1 VIKLERTKSIEKFDI
16 TKSFE
21 IPDSCPECNKPL
33 KRSLGKYGP
42 FLSCSGY
49 PECKYGYNLTNHTRL
64 ICPECRN
71 ILMVRKAKNN
81 NFFFIGCSNYPTC
94 NYIVNFSRNSVSCV
108 DCGDELAIYDSRFG
122 KYVGCKN
129 YSECNFKIYVRSP
142 KLGLLLNLEINGKQ
156 KSDNHT
162 TASFEKESTI
172 ESNKEF
178 KEIQEEL
185 NLHQI
190 SLQEV
195 YELCKMAYERGL
207 KTDINTLYIASLYTL
222 TKVKGIYVDLSRFAQ
237 VSGINEK
244 ILLKT
249 YKRLG
254 RDVLPFLNFK
264 IKRQSINDYIDI
276 FSNKLEINENIRKIS
291 HKIIALAKNGGF
303 SSVGKDP
310 KGIAAAAIYI
320 SSNAKKRRI
329 TQAKI
334 AAVAAIT
341 EVTLRTRNNELNR
354 FISLCL
360 LRGI

>member
-1 VIKLERTKSIEKFDI
+1 MERTKSNETFEI
-16 TKSFE
+16 TKPVE
-21 IPDSCPECNKPL
+21 IPDSCPECDKPL

-49 PECKYGYNLTNHTRL
+49 PECRYGYNITNHTRV

-71 ILMVRKAKNN
+71 ILMVKKAKNN
-81 NFFFIGCSNYPTC
+81 NFLFLGCSNYPTC
-94 NYIVNFSRNSVSCV
+94 NYIFNFSRNSVSCT
-108 DCGDELAIYDSRFG
+108 DCGNELAIYENRFG
-122 KYVGCKN
+122 KYVGCRN

-142 KLGLLLNLEINGKQ
+142 KLGLLLNLEIRGEQ
-156 KSDNHT
+156 KFHNHT

-172 ESNKEF
+172 ESNKDF
-178 KEIQEEL
+178 KEIQEKL
-185 NLHQI
+185 NLQQI

-195 YELCKMAYERGL
+195 YELCKKAYERGL

-222 TKVKGIYVDLSRFAQ
+222 TKVKGIYVDLGRFAQ
-237 VSGINEK
+237 FSGINKK
-244 ILLKT
+244 ILLKK
-249 YKRLG
+249 YKKLRM
-254 RDVLPFLNFK
+254 DVLPFLNYE
-264 IKRQSINDYIDI
+264 IKRQSINDYIEI
-276 FSNKLEINENIRKIS
+276 FSNKLEINEDIRKIS
-291 HKIIALAKNGGF
+291 HKIIALAKKEGF

-329 TQAKI
+329 TQSKI
-334 AAVAAIT
+334 AEAAAIT

-360 LRGI
+360 LRAK